1 MDVFSRVRFFNRGD
15 ASRCRSRKSK
25 PKHFLLAGKHSGSW
39 EIYTIIGCR
48 HVFPIRKYSMWL
60 TIQGH
65 CARPFF
71 TFFNQTVYSTER
83 NVSPKTCSKASAEFW
98 ICNVLENFALRQR
111 FSFVSARHLFEMQA
125 NMVSQIGSSSNYAMH
140 YHFQLAKEA
149 LPPRLC
155 EWELSTRNMSP
166 ECCYTPTVCINNFAY
181 PFLNEQFAR
190 LAPKR
195 FGNAARRS
203 LIKKNPRAG

>member
-1 MDVFSRVRFFNRGD
+1 MYSPEFGSSIGETLSQQKIKAKAFPPGREAFRELGNLYHHWLSTCFPHPEIQHVVNHSRALRAAILHVFQPNCLFNR
-15 ASRCRSRKSK
+15 AEC
-25 PKHFLLAGKHSGSW
+25 
-39 EIYTIIGCR
+39 
-48 HVFPIRKYSMWL
+48 L
-60 TIQGH
+60 TENLH
-65 CARPFF
+65 
-71 TFFNQTVYSTER
+71 T
-83 NVSPKTCSKASAEFW
+83 SKASAEFW
-98 ICNVLENFALRQR
+98 ICNVLKNFALRER

-203 LIKKNPRAG
+203 LIKNFPRAG